1 MDLRE
6 SAEDRAFRGE
16 VREWLEA
23 NLTGDFAS
31 ARGLGGPGREHEAL
45 EIRHA
50 WEKHLGEAGWTCI
63 GWPKEYGGRDL
74 SLEQQVIFHEEYARA
89 DAPIRVGLIGEGM
102 VGPTLLAFGTDD
114 QKERFLPGIRR
125 GEQMWCQFYSE
136 PNAGSD
142 LANVST
148 RAERAGDDSRIN
160 GQKVW
165 SSLAA
170 WADWGFAIVR
180 TEPGSKR
187 HKGLSYL
194 LVPVHQDGIELRPII
209 QATGTSEFS
218 EVFFDGARTPAANL
232 VGAEGDGWKVGMAT
246 LGFERGT
253 FTLGQQVGFQ
263 RELERVIDIAD
274 KVGASEDPEIR
285 QRLARAWTGVSI
297 MRWNALRTLGGPA
310 TAATGSIGKLF
321 WSTWHQELGQLAMDV
336 LGMAGMVVEKPYEL
350 TPEQVTFLFS
360 RADTIYAGSSEVQ
373 RNIIAERTLGLPRE
387 PASA

>member
-6 SAEDRAFRGE
+6 SAEDRAFRAE
-16 VREWLEA
+16 VRDWLEA
-23 NLTGDFAS
+23 NLTGDFAT

-74 SLEQQVIFHEEYARA
+74 SLQQQVIFHEEYARA

-148 RAERAGDDSRIN
+148 RAERDGDDYVIN

-187 HKGLSYL
+187 HRGLSYL

-218 EVFFDGARTPAANL
+218 EVFFDGARTAATNL

-274 KVGASEDPEIR
+274 KVGASEDPDIR
-285 QRLARAWTGVSI
+285 QRLARAWTGVTI

-336 LGMAGMVVEKPYEL
+336 LGMAGMVVEKPYKL